1 MKQITFTHEEVLRD
15 FCRCPLEFSS
25 DEYEQLHRDMIEAI
39 GTGKVEVD
47 KKADF
52 QVLNHWV
59 TTEFEISQ
67 FNFNTLDVSIR
78 YSVHESGKYSKVLF
92 TLKR

>member
-1 MKQITFTHEEVLRD
+1 MKQIIFTPEETLRD

-25 DEYEQLHRDMIEAI
+25 DEYERLHRDMIEAI
-39 GTGKVEVD
+39 GAGKVEID

-52 QVLNHWV
+52 LVLNHWV
-59 TTEFEISQ
+59 TTAFEISQ
-67 FNFNTLDVSIR
+67 FNSNTLDINIIF
-78 YSVHESGKYSKVLF
+78 SVHESGKYSKVLF